1 LFTAAKIGFDFAN
14 MIVGLKK
21 KTIIQTM
28 ISTPSPKWLS
38 AELHYNEPWE
48 RFLVHA
54 LAPYTDTVIKNGISN
69 CFYFERAWKRGP
81 HIKLNIRSSAFVVD
95 TIMTPNIKEH
105 FEYHFS
111 VNPSLLNVPRYP
123 VNFPEH
129 HKWFENNTIQ
139 FAEYHTQF
147 EKFGG
152 SLGWSIC
159 EKQFHNSSSLVL
171 HILSKNTKSWSV
183 DNAVSAAIEMHL
195 SLAASFGLNRA
206 DMIEFFKLV
215 DQKYKRVDFKQASLN
230 QSIKANNRLKI
241 EENFE
246 LQKENLIAYHSAI
259 LAVINHPEDVKSQ
272 TFNEW
277 NNANCDVY
285 NQLQLGIEYDRI
297 HPIAPR
303 YSIDP
308 EAHLDKE
315 KAIIW
320 NILSELISLNNN
332 RLGIHGA
339 EALYLSHA
347 MKECIQVEQKVQIDA
362 LELVF

>member
-195 SLAASFGLNRA
+195 SF
-206 DMIEFFKLV
+206 
-215 DQKYKRVDFKQASLN
+215 
-230 QSIKANNRLKI
+230 
-241 EENFE
+241 FE